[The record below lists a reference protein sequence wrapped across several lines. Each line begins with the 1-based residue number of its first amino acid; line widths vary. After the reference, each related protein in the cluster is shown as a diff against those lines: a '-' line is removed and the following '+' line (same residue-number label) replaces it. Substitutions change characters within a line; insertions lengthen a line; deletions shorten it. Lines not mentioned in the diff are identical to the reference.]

1 MKRLQQTCC
10 PFCLDLASPA
20 SQAEGLQ
27 LCSAFFTMLQG

>member
-10 PFCLDLASPA
+10 PLYLDLANPA

-27 LCSAFFTMLQG
+27 LCYAFFTMLQG